1 MQRRQ
6 ILANGGQA
14 ALLLGTGS
22 QSIATASVTT
32 ATTAK
37 DPQPAKS
44 STSSPQPSPQ
54 SPPPPPE
61 WVGTAARDP
70 RLAFNVYA
78 VVAPSGA
85 PLAAIDLDG
94 AGRVRTGVFFY
105 TSQSE
110 AEAGRA
116 AATATSPAAANC
128 AVTTVAFADALALVY
143 TPPYKISG
151 LPGYFCYR
159 FFTGPT
165 ATDAAKQL
173 SGLDTLSD
181 LGLPVFY
188 AEAKEIEDLP
198 GADEKTSTGSGSTT
212 KTSDLYVSYDDAERA
227 AKAMGA
233 RGQVVVADLNR
244 VARAWAAEASASPSS
259 SSPRRAP
266 PATPRVI
273 LPDQATKGRAG
284 RVGKAPAF
292 KPTER
297 VLALEWN
304 VFE

>member
-1 MQRRQ
+1 MPLQCYFSAATVLVLCAPTSCLKLSFSAMQRRQ

-61 WVGTAARDP
+61 WVGAAARDP

-159 FFTGPT
+159 FLRVQRRPT
-165 ATDAAKQL
+165 
-173 SGLDTLSD
+173 
-181 LGLPVFY
+181 P
-188 AEAKEIEDLP
+188 
-198 GADEKTSTGSGSTT
+198 
-212 KTSDLYVSYDDAERA
+212 
-227 AKAMGA
+227 
-233 RGQVVVADLNR
+233 
-244 VARAWAAEASASPSS
+244 PSS
-259 SSPRRAP
+259 SAAS
-266 PATPRVI
+266 T
-273 LPDQATKGRAG
+273 L
-284 RVGKAPAF
+284 
-292 KPTER
+292 
-297 VLALEWN
+297 
-304 VFE
+304 